1 MNRPPVS
8 RDQTYLSR
16 KQLASRWSC
25 CVETIKRKE
34 SCGLIQAVRLGKR
47 FVRYRLSDIEQV
59 EHEAT
64 SF

>member
-1 MNRPPVS
+1 MNPPFVS

-34 SCGLIQAVRLGKR
+34 NCGLIPAVRLGKR
-47 FVRYRLSDIEQV
+47 FVRYRLSDIERI
-59 EHEAT
+59 EHEAIG
-64 SF
+64 F